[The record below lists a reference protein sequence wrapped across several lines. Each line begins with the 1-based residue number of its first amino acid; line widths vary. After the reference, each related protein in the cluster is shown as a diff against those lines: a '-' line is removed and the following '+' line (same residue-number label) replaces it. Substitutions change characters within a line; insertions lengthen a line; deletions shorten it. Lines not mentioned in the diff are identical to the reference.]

1 MKILVS
7 IVTYNRLNL
16 LQNLYK
22 ALKRQ
27 TYDNFDLL
35 IINNSSNDGTQ
46 LWLNSLKDII
56 VIKQDNSGSSGGQF
70 TAFKYALENNYD
82 YLWAMDDDVLPED
95 NCLEELIKNSN
106 NNTVLVPLRIT
117 PKSEIFYNECKYFNF
132 TNPFKSLWKE
142 IIKKEDLNDEIIQ
155 IEGATFEGMFVPINI
170 IDKVG
175 LPNKFYFIFADDTD
189 YCIRL
194 LKNNYKIYLVKNAI
208 MKRQLNLIENTYL
221 FNDWKAYYIIRNIFL
236 LDRLYGNILVKNLRP
251 LFYFFKFLIK
261 VKRLED
267 IKVLNKAFFDAYLY
281 KV

>member
-7 IVTYNRLNL
+7 IVTYNRLSL
-16 LQNLYK
+16 LQNLVD
-22 ALKRQ
+22 ALNRQ

-46 LWLNSLKDII
+46 LWLNSLKDIF
-56 VIKQDNSGSSGGQF
+56 VINQDNSGSSGGQF

-82 YLWAMDDDVLPED
+82 YLWTMDDDVLPED
-95 NCLEELIKNSN
+95 NCLEELIKYSN

-142 IIKKEDLNDEIIQ
+142 IIKHKDLNDDLLQ
-155 IEGATFEGMFVPINI
+155 IEGATFEGMFIATNI
-170 IDKVG
+170 ISKVG
-175 LPNKFYFIFADDTD
+175 LPYKFYFIFADDTD

-194 LKNNYKIYLVKNAI
+194 LKNSYKIYLVKNAI
-208 MKRQLNLIENTYL
+208 MKRQLNLIENISL

-261 VKRLED
+261 VKKMED
-267 IKVLNKAFFDAYLY
+267 IKVLNKAFLDAYFY
-281 KV
+281 KF